1 MNNFKFFIRWC
12 RILLNLSILREYL
25 VLFIIG
31 GITYVLIEISYRGYS
46 HISMFIVGGFCFILV
61 SSLNEFPFEM
71 PLVLQML
78 ISCVLITGIELI
90 SGVIVN
96 IFFHMNVWDY
106 SLEKFNFLGQIC
118 LKASICWFFLSLPAI
133 YMGNL
138 IKSMF
143 TN

>member
-1 MNNFKFFIRWC
+1 M
-12 RILLNLSILREYL
+12 LNLSILREYL

-78 ISCVLITGIELI
+78 ISCLLITGIELI

-118 LKASICWFFLSLPAI
+118 LKERIVCIFNHTLDFFHDAGKKHILDTF
-133 YMGNL
+133 YQH
-138 IKSMF
+138 
-143 TN
+143 TNGFGITLF

>member
-1 MNNFKFFIRWC
+1 M
-12 RILLNLSILREYL
+12 LNLSILREYL

-78 ISCVLITGIELI
+78 ISCLLITEIELI

-96 IFFHMNVWDY
+96 IFFHIV
-106 SLEKFNFLGQIC
+106 LV
-118 LKASICWFFLSLPAI
+118 
-133 YMGNL
+133 
-138 IKSMF
+138 
-143 TN
+143 T